1 MNKTPI
7 LFTTFNRLDYTK
19 VSLPALLERTPN
31 GRVIV
36 IDNGSTDGTVEY
48 LLSYQ
53 HNFELILNGTNLGLA
68 GAMNQFF
75 DMTGNDQV
83 AAKVDNDTV
92 VPARWLETML
102 LALKLKSFDI
112 LQANHAIVN
121 KRFNSFAELKAASN
135 IKTSVV
141 GDIVVRN
148 AVGGSGVVFRRG
160 IIKGNLPTDKGLN
173 PWWYFQT
180 DNPGLRKGFVENV
193 WVDLL
198 DMDGF
203 NRCKK
208 DVDTGYA
215 KDVGRVLSW
224 VESET
229 LERVV

>member
-7 LFTTFNRLDYTK
+7 LFTTFNRLGYTE

-31 GRVIV
+31 GRIIV

-48 LLSYQ
+48 LLSCQ

-75 DMTGNDQV
+75 NMTGNDPV
-83 AAKVDNDTV
+83 VAKVDNDTV
-92 VPARWLETML
+92 VHEHWLENML
-102 LALKLKSFDI
+102 SALKWKSMDI
-112 LQANHAIVN
+112 LQANHAIIN
-121 KRFNSFAELKAASN
+121 KRYDSFIEMKAASN
-135 IKTSVV
+135 VLTTVG

-148 AVGGSGVVFRRG
+148 AVGGSAIVFRRQ
-160 IIKGNLPTDKGLN
+160 IIKENLPEDEGLN
-173 PWWYFQT
+173 PWWYFQVN
-180 DNPGLRKGFVENV
+180 NPGLRKGFVEDV

-224 VESET
+224 VE
-229 LERVV
+229 V